1 MNDNKFGNLLRRNI
15 IYAYSAQAIVLII
28 SFVFTLI
35 LPKILGVAGFGYWQL
50 FIMYTGYLGFFYL
63 GLNDGYYLKNGG
75 KAYKDL
81 DYSKLKSQ
89 VVFSF
94 LIHFA
99 LAISII
105 VVLSAINID
114 PNKKF
119 ILILVAL
126 YLPFFNMKGFLD
138 QSFQAV
144 NRVKIHSISTILERV
159 LMLVGIILLSSFSI
173 DNYKIYIVIYVLTAL
188 IALLYIIFS
197 GKEIVKA
204 PFLSLNETKKE
215 GVDNIKLGFPLMMS
229 AIIGMFI
236 MGTSRQIIEIRWGI
250 EVFSVISLSI
260 SLMSF
265 FLVFVTKSGLVLFPS
280 LRTLS
285 SEKQKKWYFNIREII
300 NIVIPLALL
309 SYLPLAILINYWLP
323 NYYETIYYLGILL
336 PLIIFETKTTVLG
349 TTFMK
354 VFKMQKKLL
363 LVNIGVLVTNI
374 IVSSIFAFYFNNL
387 NLVILSILI
396 SICLRSLIMEIIIS
410 KKFKFPLTYKTLIII
425 LISIIFIITNY
436 FFDIYINFL
445 ITFAITS
452 IYLLTNYNNFKGLFK
467 EIKDINKEEIKI

>member
-1 MNDNKFGNLLRRNI
+1 
-15 IYAYSAQAIVLII
+15 
-28 SFVFTLI
+28 
-35 LPKILGVAGFGYWQL
+35 
-50 FIMYTGYLGFFYL
+50 
-63 GLNDGYYLKNGG
+63 
-75 KAYKDL
+75 
-81 DYSKLKSQ
+81 
-89 VVFSF
+89 
-94 LIHFA
+94 
-99 LAISII
+99 
-105 VVLSAINID
+105 
-114 PNKKF
+114 
-119 ILILVAL
+119 
-126 YLPFFNMKGFLD
+126 
-138 QSFQAV
+138 
-144 NRVKIHSISTILERV
+144 
-159 LMLVGIILLSSFSI
+159 
-173 DNYKIYIVIYVLTAL
+173 
-188 IALLYIIFS
+188 
-197 GKEIVKA
+197 
-204 PFLSLNETKKE
+204 
-215 GVDNIKLGFPLMMS
+215 MMS

-236 MGTSRQIIEIRWGI
+236 MGSSRQIIEIRWGI

-425 LISIIFIITNY
+425 LISIILLSQIT
-436 FFDIYINFL
+436 FDIYINFL

-452 IYLLTNYNNFKGLFK
+452 IYLLTNYNNLGLFK
-467 EIKDINKEEIKI
+467 EIKDINKEEIKIWEGKMFKNKVLVKEAPVHLEILL